1 MQRTWLIL
9 ILLATTGCQAFT
21 SDGRGMGWPWS
32 RQPTGMTMN
41 SEDVIAKL
49 RGNNRPNPVAQ
60 SIKTLTQGLSQVA
73 PAKKTAIEA
82 NDPLSLGMESKPT
95 PEFYLGMADLAE
107 SSGNVA
113 RAAELYAAVLDL
125 DQDNTQ
131 ALAGAAR
138 TAVAQG
144 DWPLAISHYERLL
157 SSDSP
162 AQASV
167 HFGYG
172 RALRQTQRHREAQ
185 AQFQQA
191 IQLSPQELR
200 YRHELAESLVET
212 GQGQEA
218 VTWLEPR
225 TDSITAHL
233 AVATMAAQRGN
244 SAMERFHRQAALAAF
259 QQLSSTHPLRQTLAD
274 HPGLQIASLPAP

>member
-1 MQRTWLIL
+1 MQRTWFIL

-32 RQPTGMTMN
+32 RRPTGMMVN

-49 RGNNRPNPVAQ
+49 RSGNRPSPVAQ
-60 SIKTLTQGLSQVA
+60 SIKSLTQGLSQVG
-73 PAKKTAIEA
+73 PAKTAIEA
-82 NDPLSLGMESKPT
+82 DDPLSLGVESKPT

-107 SSGNVA
+107 GSGNTA
-113 RAAELYAAVLDL
+113 RAAELYAAALDL
-125 DQDNTQ
+125 APNNTR
-131 ALAGAAR
+131 AMAGVAR
-138 TAVAQG
+138 SAVAQG
-144 DWPLAISHYERLL
+144 NWPLAISHYERLI

-162 AQASV
+162 AHASV

-185 AQFQQA
+185 AQLRQA

-218 VTWLEPR
+218 VRWLEPR
-225 TDSITAHL
+225 TDPVTAQL

-244 SAMERFHRQAALAAF
+244 SAMELDHRQAAREAF
-259 QQLSSTHPLRQTLAD
+259 RQLPTTHPLRQKLAD
-274 HPGLQIASLPAP
+274 HPGLQLASLPAP